1 MQKIGESLEL
11 KKKKQ
16 KRTKEEKFWTAM
28 KKISSRLR
36 RALHSL
42 SSWMKKKAR

>member
-1 MQKIGESLEL
+1 MQKIGESLEI
-11 KKKKQ
+11 KKKQ
-16 KRTKEEKFWTAM
+16 KRTKEEKFRTAM

-42 SSWMKKKAR
+42 SS